1 MKITK
6 QELLNKGFVEHITE
20 NGSFYVK
27 GKIALVYNFNAWIPC
42 YYTEEGPLAGR
53 LYLEDM
59 EELDVFM
66 R

>member
-6 QELLNKGFVEHITE
+6 QELLKREFVEHSTD

-42 YYTEEGPLAGR
+42 YYSNEGPLAER

-59 EELDVFM
+59 EELDELM

>member
-6 QELLNKGFVEHITE
+6 QELLKRGFDEHITE

-42 YYTEEGPLAGR
+42 HYTNEGPLAER

-59 EELDVFM
+59 EELDVLM